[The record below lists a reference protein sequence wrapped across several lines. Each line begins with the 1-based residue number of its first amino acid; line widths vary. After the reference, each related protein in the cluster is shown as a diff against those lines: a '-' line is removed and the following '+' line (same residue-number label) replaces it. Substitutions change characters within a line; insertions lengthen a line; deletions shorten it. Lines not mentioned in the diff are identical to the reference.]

1 MPSYPALSP
10 LQMSVLAS
18 DGLVLR
24 GQLVYPHGKA
34 GSKYPIA
41 VLAHQ
46 YPATRDTFAPL
57 AADLHALGVATL
69 AFDLR
74 GHGESIWT
82 TAGVRLV
89 DTPVTPTMEAF
100 ATAFMSSAVKTGFAH
115 ISDDIVRV
123 ASWGMT
129 QNYIDASRVVLVGA
143 SVGGTGVLLAAP
155 QLDGALCGVVT
166 FAAAGAPTHGTDA
179 PQRIRRNCEGL
190 RAPILMT
197 SSQGDPF
204 DAAKNAESWTKGLSH
219 ARTLIVPGADHAM
232 AIYYAVR
239 REVLSFV
246 RNALGSTTPPRE
258 GKRPSRVS
266 TRASGKRR

>member
-1 MPSYPALSP
+1 
-10 LQMSVLAS
+10 MSVPAS
-18 DGLVLR
+18 DGLVLM
-24 GQLVYPHGKA
+24 GHLVYPHGKA
-34 GSKYPIA
+34 GSRYPLA

-57 AADLHALGVATL
+57 TADLHALGVATL

-82 TAGVRLV
+82 TAGVRVV
-89 DTPVTPTMEAF
+89 DTPTTPTMEAF
-100 ATAFMSSAVKTGFAH
+100 ATAFTSSAVKTGFAH

-129 QNYIDASRVVLVGA
+129 QNYIDASRVLLVGA

-155 QLDGALCGVVT
+155 HLDGALCGLVT
-166 FAAAGAPTHGTDA
+166 FGAAGAPMHGSDA
-179 PQRIRRNCEGL
+179 PQRIRRNCEHL
-190 RAPILMT
+190 RSPILLT

-204 DAAKNAESWTKGLSH
+204 DAAKNAESWAKGLSH

-239 REVLSFV
+239 REVLAFA
-246 RNALGSTTPPRE
+246 RKALGSTTATRT
-258 GKRPSRVS
+258 PSK
-266 TRASGKRR
+266 AKRR